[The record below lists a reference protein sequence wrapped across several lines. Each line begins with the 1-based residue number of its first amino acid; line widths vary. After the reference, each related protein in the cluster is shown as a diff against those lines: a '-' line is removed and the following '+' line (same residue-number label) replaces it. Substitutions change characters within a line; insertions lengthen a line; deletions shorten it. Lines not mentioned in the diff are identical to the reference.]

1 METQHPRMKQN
12 KLDKADMTNRI
23 LFILSLLGACIALYV
38 TQSFLRHSS
47 ILCVNGG
54 CEAVRKNTASYLLG
68 IPVPAYGLMGYALL
82 TTLTF
87 LRTTS
92 SLLKR
97 QLFPYIRGIATGG
110 VAFVAWFTYTE
121 LFVIHAICTW
131 CALSAVIMTT
141 ICILTWNR
149 SNTTK
154 EVA

>member
-1 METQHPRMKQN
+1 MKQN
-12 KLDKADMTNRI
+12 KPDKADMTNRI

-38 TQSFLRHSS
+38 TQSFLRHSA

-54 CEAVRKNTASYLLG
+54 CDAVRKSTASYLLG
-68 IPVPAYGLMGYALL
+68 IPVPTYGLIGYTLL
-82 TTLTF
+82 SILTF

-92 SLLKR
+92 GSLKR
-97 QLFPYIRGIATGG
+97 QLFPYIRGVATGG

-121 LFVIHAICTW
+121 FFVIHAICTW

-141 ICILTWNR
+141 ICILTWNK

-154 EVA
+154 EVT